1 MHRSREE
8 IRADILPLL
17 RKLAGDWEYA
27 GEITEDTSLFAD
39 LGFESLDL
47 VVLGT
52 QIQQYYDKI
61 LPFPEF
67 YAELGERGQQDVSV
81 AEWVDFVHEQLN
93 EASGKTQ

>member
-1 MHRSREE
+1 MQRGREDVL
-8 IRADILPLL
+8 ADILPLL

-27 GEITEDTSLFAD
+27 GQITEETLLFAE

-52 QIQQYYDKI
+52 QIQQYYDRI

-81 AEWVDFVHEQLN
+81 AEWVDFTYRHLN
-93 EASGKTQ
+93 ESPM